1 MSVGGLSFCA
11 AAQLWHIIM
20 NLSAKNQ
27 KSEGKKMWKLTPA
40 QVKQRNKMEKQ
51 ETERKSEKQQWK
63 IREKL
68 DDGMEKQRQS
78 RKRMARKQCKTPNLE
93 PVQCSL
99 RCAFAAFRIKTGSLW
114 LDILFSFTSLLL
126 LMVLLSLLHFST
138 ISRSFPLIRSCNS
151 YEFLLV
157 FTKSTI
163 EIVFCAVSVVKT

>member
-114 LDILFSFTSLLL
+114 LDIHFLVHFFTTVDGAVVSTSLFNRFALFLSHLL
-126 LMVLLSLLHFST
+126 QVIRMHFFWFS
-138 ISRSFPLIRSCNS
+138 PNPQ
-151 YEFLLV
+151 
-157 FTKSTI
+157 
-163 EIVFCAVSVVKT
+163 